1 MDNAN
6 AKANVNVKPNAFV
19 APLSANVLDAIM
31 KQYRA
36 DNVIQ
41 LNNILLGQLLETS
54 RELGCPV
61 WMNDSG
67 TVIECADDDECNE
80 LKNTYGELSKMYSQ

>member
-1 MDNAN
+1 MY
-6 AKANVNVKPNAFV
+6 VKPNAFI
-19 APLSANVLDAIM
+19 APLSDSVLDAMM
-31 KQYRA
+31 KQYQA

-61 WMNDSG
+61 WMNNEG
-67 TVIECADDDECNE
+67 IIIECADDDECNE
-80 LKNTYGELSKMYSQ
+80 LKNTYGELSKMHLQ

>member
-1 MDNAN
+1 MENA
-6 AKANVNVKPNAFV
+6 KPNAFI
-19 APLSANVLDAIM
+19 APLSPIVLDVM
-31 KQYRA
+31 TKQYQA

-54 RELGCPV
+54 REIGFPV
-61 WMNDSG
+61 WMNYSG

-80 LKNTYGELSKMYSQ
+80 LKNTYGELSKMHLQ